1 MELTRAAVSFHT
13 LLCSVWAISHHSSM
27 SSPLS
32 DPSGKLGQRTVRACH
47 HSNSMPGFISLVI
60 SQNVFPPL
68 VSAFGLLNE
77 PFQFEPCCLMS
88 PPPPP
93 LFPPPPAL
101 WKHGDTVSVYTHWC
115 MLTGQPLF
123 ETVFSVRLKDSWSL
137 LQPGRDQ
144 DESAGHRCLQGP
156 PGPPGPQGP
165 EVSLA

>member
-1 MELTRAAVSFHT
+1 MELTRAVVSFHT

-32 DPSGKLGQRTVRACH
+32 DPSGKLGQRTVHACH
-47 HSNSMPGFISLVI
+47 HSNSMPRFISLVI

-68 VSAFGLLNE
+68 VIAFGLLNE

-93 LFPPPPAL
+93 LFPPPPPL

-115 MLTGQPLF
+115 SQVG
-123 ETVFSVRLKDSWSL
+123 
-137 LQPGRDQ
+137 
-144 DESAGHRCLQGP
+144 RCLKLSSLFDWRIVGAFYSQDGTRMNLQDI
-156 PGPPGPQGP
+156 GVYRGPQVLLDPRGQR
-165 EVSLA
+165 